1 MNEASS
7 AFGRIGEQLVAQH
20 YSAENVEERLL
31 AALEANGTPR
41 EALTAEQLSAVDEF
55 HVGGREATIAIAEQ
69 MKLRAGMRLLDIGCG
84 VGGPARYFAAAHQC
98 DVTGIDLTAEFV
110 RAAQSLT
117 ARVGLSQRAHFHQGS
132 ALDLPFDP
140 RSFDGAYLFHVGMNI
155 TDKEKL
161 FAGIARVLTPGSDL
175 VVYDVMRTGP
185 GEVSFPVPWAS
196 SAAESAVASVEEYRS
211 VLAEAGFS
219 LVAERSR
226 NGFAIEFL
234 ERMRKRAEEAGAT
247 SLGPQVLMGPDGP
260 VKMRNV
266 LEAMK
271 RGVLTPVEMIAQ
283 I

>member
-1 MNEASS
+1 MNDASS
-7 AFGRIGEQLVAQH
+7 AFGRTGEQLVAQH

-41 EALTAEQLSAVDEF
+41 EALTAVQLSAVDEF

-69 MKLRAGMRLLDIGCG
+69 MKLRVGMRLLDIGCG
-84 VGGPARYFAAAHQC
+84 VGGPARYFAAAHQS

-117 ARVGLSQRAHFHQGS
+117 ARVGLSQRAHFQQGS
-132 ALDLPFDP
+132 ALDLPFDS

-155 TDKEKL
+155 TDKKKL
-161 FAGIARVLTPGSDL
+161 FAGIARVLTPGSEL

-211 VLAEAGFS
+211 ALAETGFS
-219 LVAERSR
+219 IVAERSR
-226 NGFAIEFL
+226 REFAIEFL

-247 SLGPQVLMGPDGP
+247 SLGPQALMGADGP

-271 RGVLTPVEMIAQ
+271 RGVLTPVEMMAQ

>member
-55 HVGGREATIAIAEQ
+55 HVGGREATIAMAEQ

-84 VGGPARYFAAAHQC
+84 VGGPARYFAAAHQS

-117 ARVGLSQRAHFHQGS
+117 ARVGLSQRAHFQQGS

-155 TDKEKL
+155 TDKKKL
-161 FAGIARVLTPGSDL
+161 FAGIARVLTPGSEL
-175 VVYDVMRTGP
+175 VVYVMRTGP

-211 VLAEAGFS
+211 ALAETGFS
-219 LVAERSR
+219 IVAERSR
-226 NGFAIEFL
+226 REFAIEFL
-234 ERMRKRAEEAGAT
+234 ERMRKRAAEAGAT
-247 SLGPQVLMGPDGP
+247 SLGPQVLMGADGP
-260 VKMRNV
+260 IKMRNV

-271 RGVLTPVEMIAQ
+271 RGVLTPVEMMAQ